1 MLFYSHVFFG
11 PQLGSSRSA
20 TGMVFSPGGVFLV
33 NAQTTASDGSSAVSD
48 RLVACLEAEGVKFIF
63 GIPGEENIWLIR
75 SVKRSPT
82 IRYILVRHEQAA
94 SFMADIYGRLT
105 GRAGVCSATLGP
117 GAINLMLG
125 ATDAQ
130 TCSAPLV
137 ALAAQVGLSRIF
149 KESHQSIDLAAMF
162 RPITKWSDTVLSPG
176 AVPEMVR
183 KAFDLA
189 QGGRPGAVFL
199 AVPEDVEQLDGSAL
213 PPPLRRAPRFRSLA
227 DGAGL
232 AQAAAMIDAAE
243 HPIVLASHGVARSG
257 ASDALRRFAEASGLP
272 VAVTFHGKGVI
283 PDDHANAIGTVGFMR
298 HDYENFSFDAAD
310 LILAVGYE
318 IQEFD
323 PVKIN
328 PEGNKTII
336 HLHEFVQDS
345 DKCYQPG
352 LNLIGDIAAALDGL
366 APRLT
371 LRPGVPAVATH
382 ARRMRDD
389 ELAKGAA
396 DSSFPLKPSRIVSDI
411 RQALGDADIVLAD
424 TGAAKMWMA
433 RLYPTRQPNTCII
446 SNGLSTMA
454 FALPGALA
462 AKLAF
467 PERQVLASMG
477 DAAFMMNSQ
486 EIETALRE
494 RIPLAVLIWEDAS
507 YGLIKWK
514 MDMELHEHD
523 HVDFTNPDFTAYAQ
537 SFGARGL
544 RISKADELL
553 PALRDAVAFD
563 GVTVVT
569 CPVDYSDNTS
579 LTDRLGALT
588 TGEAAR
594 GASEPT
600 V

>member
-1 MLFYSHVFFG
+1 MDTQ
-11 PQLGSSRSA
+11 QLSTS
-20 TGMVFSPGGVFLV
+20 TP
-33 NAQTTASDGSSAVSD
+33 DAVSD
-48 RLVACLEAEGVKFIF
+48 RLVTYLEAEGVRFVF

-75 SVKRSPT
+75 SIKRSAT

-117 GAINLMLG
+117 GAINLLLG
-125 ATDAQ
+125 TTDAQ

-137 ALAAQVGLSRIF
+137 ALAAQVGLNRIY
-149 KESHQSIDLAAMF
+149 KESHQSVDLAAMF
-162 RPITKWSDTVLSPG
+162 RPVTKWSDTVLSP
-176 AVPEMVR
+176 AALPEMVR

-199 AVPEDVEQLDGSAL
+199 AVPEDIEQLDGAML
-213 PPPLRRAPRFRSLA
+213 APPLRSAPRFRSLV
-227 DGAGL
+227 DDAGL
-232 AQAAAMIDAAE
+232 AQAAAMIEAAK
-243 HPIVLASHGVARSG
+243 HPIVLAGHGVARSG
-257 ASDALRRFAEASGLP
+257 ASDTLRRFAEASGLP

-283 PDDHANAIGTVGFMR
+283 PDGHANAIGTVGFMK

-310 LILAVGYE
+310 LIFAVGYE

-328 PEGNKTII
+328 PHQDKTVI

-345 DKCYQPG
+345 DKCYQPK

-366 APRLT
+366 APHLT
-371 LRPGVPAVATH
+371 RRASLPEAATH
-382 ARRMRDD
+382 ARQMHDD

-396 DSSFPLKPSRIVSDI
+396 DNSFPLKPARIVANI

-454 FALPGALA
+454 FALPGAMA

-467 PERQVLASMG
+467 PERRVLASMG
-477 DAAFMMNSQ
+477 DAAFLMNSQ
-486 EIETALRE
+486 EIETAVRE
-494 RIPLAVLIWEDAS
+494 KIPLAILIWEDAS

-514 MDMELHEHD
+514 MDLELHEHE
-523 HVDFTNPDFTAYAQ
+523 HVDFANPDFTTYAE
-537 SFGARGL
+537 SFGAKGIRVNQ
-544 RISKADELL
+544 ADQLL
-553 PALRDAVAFD
+553 PALREAIAFD

-569 CPVDYSDNTS
+569 CPVDYGDNVK
-579 LTDRLGALT
+579 LTDMLGKLT
-588 TGEAAR
+588 AA
-594 GASEPT
+594 G
-600 V
+600 